1 MNQTL
6 KNDKK
11 PYFGPDFDLFD
22 LNVGPKKFLWVLPL
36 LDFMHCCKLSLCAT
50 SWKSNER
57 SFRKRQKT
65 SFWVRL
71 WTIRSKFGAPFFF
84 FKNLAFSGTIYHGQ
98 LSSCTI
104 SKKLTIQSSENVVR
118 DRCTGGE
125 TNRQTNRVIS

>member
-1 MNQTL
+1 MSQASE
-6 KNDKK
+6 KGKK
-11 PYFGPDFDLFD
+11 PHFGSDFGP
-22 LNVGPKKFLWVLPL
+22 
-36 LDFMHCCKLSLCAT
+36 LDPNLGHH
-50 SWKSNER
+50 
-57 SFRKRQKT
+57 
-65 SFWVRL
+65 
-71 WTIRSKFGAPFFF
+71 FFF